1 MKSFTVP
8 LTSGSN
14 MTFFI
19 GTGHLAVTES
29 KKDPKMCRITD
40 GMHNNG
46 GWEVALPAAKV
57 VKLIKEAV

>member
-8 LTSGSN
+8 LTSGAN

-19 GTGHLAVTES
+19 GSGHLAVTES
-29 KKDPKMCRITD
+29 KKVVGQCRITD

-57 VKLIKEAV
+57 IKLIKEAK